1 MQNTAIN
8 PLKDHLLHLTD
19 PRLKRRR
26 KHELIDVLMIAVT
39 ALLCGAENFTH
50 MAHFRKAKEA
60 WLRTFLTLAH
70 GIPSHDT
77 FRRAFMLLAP
87 EKFSEVFLNW
97 TPFLRQ
103 AVGLWSLGRVS
114 GGVCNAFH
122 PLRAFNCRP
131 GRL

>member
-1 MQNTAIN
+1 MQYTAFN

-19 PRLKRRR
+19 PRLKRRC
-26 KHELIDVLMIAVT
+26 KYELIDVLMIAAT

-50 MAHFRKAKEA
+50 MAQFGKAKEA

-77 FRRAFMLLAP
+77 FWRAFMLLAP

-97 TPFLRQ
+97 TQSLRQ
-103 AVGLWSLGRVS
+103 AVWL
-114 GGVCNAFH
+114 
-122 PLRAFNCRP
+122 
-131 GRL
+131 